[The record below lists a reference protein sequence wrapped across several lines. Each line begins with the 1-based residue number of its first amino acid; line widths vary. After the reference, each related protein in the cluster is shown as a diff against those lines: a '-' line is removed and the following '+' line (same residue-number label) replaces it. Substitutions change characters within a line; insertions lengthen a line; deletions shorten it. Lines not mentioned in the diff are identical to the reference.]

1 MEKYKNPE
9 ERAMY
14 QINIIIYKKV
24 DSIFVP
30 EVDLKIHDDSI
41 PQSDEELLSLAY
53 YQQRKIVSSPKMRR
67 TIYPKLNTDKLQIWN
82 NILEECK
89 KQFESIAISNKITF
103 GNFYMTTKS
112 VVTPKTME
120 FDDLMNFLHSHFGN
134 DLFPQ
139 FSYEDAAVIIFIKPI
154 YPAWIYRQFPSYKK
168 NISRYINYLSFAL
181 KKVIEVV
188 NEVEINIYI
197 QKSGIKTHSAAQN
210 ILLYLSNKLK
220 MD

>member
-1 MEKYKNPE
+1 
-9 ERAMY
+9 
-14 QINIIIYKKV
+14 
-24 DSIFVP
+24 
-30 EVDLKIHDDSI
+30 
-41 PQSDEELLSLAY
+41 
-53 YQQRKIVSSPKMRR
+53 MRR
-67 TIYPKLNTDKLQIWN
+67 SIYPKLNTDKLQIWK

-89 KQFESIAISNKITF
+89 KQFESIAISNSITY
-103 GNFYMTTKS
+103 GNFYMTAKS

-120 FDDLMNFLHSHFGN
+120 FDDLMNFLDNHFGN

-154 YPAWIYRQFPSYKK
+154 YPGWIYRQFPSYKK
-168 NISRYINYLSFAL
+168 NISHYINYLSFAL

-197 QKSGIKTHSAAQN
+197 QKSGIKTHSAVQN

>member
-30 EVDLKIHDDSI
+30 EVDLKIHDDRI

-89 KQFESIAISNKITF
+89 KRYESIAISNSVPYKD
-103 GNFYMTTKS
+103 FYMIAKS
-112 VVTPKTME
+112 VITPKTMD
-120 FDDLMNFLHSHFGN
+120 FYDLINFLDSHFGN

-154 YPAWIYRQFPSYKK
+154 YPSWIYRQFPSYKK

-188 NEVEINIYI
+188 NEVEINIHI
-197 QKSGIKTHSAAQN
+197 LKSGIKTYSAAQN